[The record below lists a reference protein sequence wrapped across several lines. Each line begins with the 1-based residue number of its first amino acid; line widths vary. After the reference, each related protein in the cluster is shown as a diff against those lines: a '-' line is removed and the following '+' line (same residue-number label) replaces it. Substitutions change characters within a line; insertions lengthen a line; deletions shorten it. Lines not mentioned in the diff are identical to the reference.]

1 MTATAAPARVG
12 RTTLRA
18 WGTSLLALVVA
29 GAGLFALASS
39 STTTSLLRMAVAA
52 GVLSLFVSA
61 AGVLVTPA
69 DARTRLRCL
78 AWGGLPLVVG
88 AATAVLVASDAGAGG
103 ALAALVPWLVGP
115 VAAAF
120 LGFRLPS
127 LRLPGRRRE

>member
-1 MTATAAPARVG
+1 VTATAAPTRAG

-52 GVLSLFVSA
+52 GVLSVFVSA

-69 DARTRLRCL
+69 EGRTRLRCL
-78 AWGGLPLVVG
+78 AWAGLPLVVG
-88 AATAVLVASDAGAGG
+88 AATAFLVAGDAGPVG
-103 ALAALVPWLVGP
+103 ALEALLPWLVGP

-120 LGFRLPS
+120 LGSRLPA
-127 LRLPGRRRE
+127 LRLPTRR